1 MHTRRHRSYERN
13 LEQIR
18 IQDVDCALYTF
29 NGSWHGSILDDTNLL
44 LFDESNDR
52 KRLKDRC
59 QKKNFMLL
67 GRSLRREI
75 LDTNLVPRATGRSG
89 KPLPISKG
97 KYSLGKRLEFPLG

>member
-1 MHTRRHRSYERN
+1 MSTVRCTH
-13 LEQIR
+13 LM
-18 IQDVDCALYTF
+18 VV
-29 NGSWHGSILDDTNLL
+29 GMVSILDDTNLL

-75 LDTNLVPRATGRSG
+75 LDTNLVPRATGRSD

-97 KYSLGKRLEFPLG
+97 KSLGKRLEFPLG